1 MCDGGAKQQG
11 ERHPD
16 HRGECQANP
25 ESRPNNVHTTCQ
37 RDGEPAGDEW
47 PCHGEEPRGALVDA
61 VALAAEQDEDTEADG
76 VDRRSDEARL
86 RLTELPS

>member
-1 MCDGGAKQQG
+1 
-11 ERHPD
+11 
-16 HRGECQANP
+16 
-25 ESRPNNVHTTCQ
+25 
-37 RDGEPAGDEW
+37 
-47 PCHGEEPRGALVDA
+47 